1 MRARIQWLMKSRP
14 SLPLDNEKSA
24 LGARRALLAIGI
36 RFSLAIVLLDCRTAF
51 AATAEC
57 TDPDDLS
64 GADVA
69 LRKAVDYTDLSL
81 DEKTTCR
88 GCAFFKLGT
97 GECGTCQIVSGL
109 VSARG
114 HCTSWSA
121 RVEGR

>member
-1 MRARIQWLMKSRP
+1 MSVQG
-14 SLPLDNEKSA
+14 A
-24 LGARRALLAIGI
+24 LGGRRSLLAIGI
-36 RFSLAIVLLDCRTAF
+36 RFSLAAVLLDCR
-51 AATAEC
+51 AALAAVAGC

-69 LRKAVDYTDLSL
+69 LRKSVEYTDLSL
-81 DEKTTCR
+81 DEKMTCR
-88 GCAFFKLGT
+88 GCAFFKLDT

-121 RVEGR
+121 RVEAR

>member
-1 MRARIQWLMKSRP
+1 MTSRLSFP
-14 SLPLDNEKSA
+14 SDNEKGA

-36 RFSLAIVLLDCRTAF
+36 RFSLAVVLLDCRTGF
-51 AATAEC
+51 AAAAGC

-64 GADVA
+64 GADMA
-69 LRKAVDYTDLSL
+69 LRKSVDYTELSS

-109 VSARG
+109 VSAHG

>member
-1 MRARIQWLMKSRP
+1 MESRL
-14 SLPLDNEKSA
+14 SLPSEHEKRVD
-24 LGARRALLAIGI
+24 GARRSLLAVGI
-36 RFSLAIVLLDCRTAF
+36 SFSLAVVSLDLRSAL
-51 AATAEC
+51 AAAAGC

-64 GADVA
+64 GAEVA
-69 LRKAVDYTDLSL
+69 LRKSVDYTDLSL

-114 HCTSWSA
+114 HCTSWTA
-121 RVEGR
+121 RAEGA

>member
-1 MRARIQWLMKSRP
+1 MKSRL
-14 SLPLDNEKSA
+14 SLPCDHEEGA

-36 RFSLAIVLLDCRTAF
+36 RFSLAVVLLDCGTAF
-51 AATAEC
+51 AAAAEC

-69 LRKAVDYTDLSL
+69 LRKSVEYTDLSS

-88 GCAFFKLGT
+88 RCAFFKLGT
-97 GECGTCQIVSGL
+97 GECGTCQVVSGL
-109 VSARG
+109 VSAHG

-121 RVEGR
+121 RAEGG